1 MVIVRTGRCTIRPE
15 AMDACKAFMRETV
28 AYTKENEPGTL
39 MYMVV
44 QEAENPTS
52 FVIIQAYS
60 DEAALERHLTAEP
73 MLTNIREV
81 LVPAMIDGP
90 HFTHY
95 TIVEAKI
102 PSSLAQTDRQEGHS
116 L

>member
-1 MVIVRTGRCTIRPE
+1 
-15 AMDACKAFMRETV
+15 MDACKAFMRETA

-39 MYMVV
+39 MWMAV
-44 QEAENPTS
+44 QEAENPTN

-73 MLTNIREV
+73 MLTNVREV
-81 LVPAMIDGP
+81 LLPAIVDGP

-95 TIVEAKI
+95 TIMEAKM
-102 PSSLAQTDRQEGHS
+102 PSSLAQTDGQEGHS

>member
-60 DEAALERHLTAEP
+60 DEAALERHL
-73 MLTNIREV
+73 
-81 LVPAMIDGP
+81 DGP